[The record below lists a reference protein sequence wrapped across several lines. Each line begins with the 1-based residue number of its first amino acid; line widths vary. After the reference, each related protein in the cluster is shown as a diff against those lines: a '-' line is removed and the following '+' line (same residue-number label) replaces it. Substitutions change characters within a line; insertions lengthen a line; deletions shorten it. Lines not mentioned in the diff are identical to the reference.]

1 MTSTSYP
8 RPSSPAQLV
17 ALGRRAGGRLDLT
30 SKRLWRVAQLNNSP
44 RIILSSISSR
54 ARTLAL
60 RTQGTRSRLGPL
72 SALER
77 VPICS
82 YGPSRAQTR
91 RLRPQAGWC
100 VISGRPDSWHVCS
113 MFLCPRLTIQSPHL
127 ATSSHH
133 CSSPAYT
140 TLHTLGDWVDDQVS
154 NTTNQLPAS
163 PGRADDCPL
172 LYRSSGLYCM
182 ILGRVFATPDLL
194 ISRAGPISA

>member
-1 MTSTSYP
+1 MS
-8 RPSSPAQLV
+8 
-17 ALGRRAGGRLDLT
+17 
-30 SKRLWRVAQLNNSP
+30 
-44 RIILSSISSR
+44 
-54 ARTLAL
+54 L
-60 RTQGTRSRLGPL
+60 RTQEL
-72 SALER
+72 ALVLAP

-100 VISGRPDSWHVCS
+100 VISSRPDSWHVCS
-113 MFLCPRLTIQSPHL
+113 MFLCPKRQYNHLTLPPRPIIFLSRIHGVVGWQ
-127 ATSSHH
+127 
-133 CSSPAYT
+133 
-140 TLHTLGDWVDDQVS
+140 VDDQVS

-194 ISRAGPISA
+194 ISRAGPHLCLIRWNQAHTTCHRHPLRRRCDLPSTRRLY